1 MSESEQNSSGIQA
14 AFRSASRKDVIRIL
28 ERITDAFLSLD
39 RELRIQYANFEAEKL
54 LDIIRENLV
63 GKRLPDILPQFNGT
77 KLFPSL
83 VDSVRTGLPVDL
95 EILDPK
101 SKIWYEVRIF
111 PSSDDIAVY
120 LRDVTVRKE
129 GEVRLKESEERLSEL
144 VRTSLDPI
152 LSLSES
158 LEIIL
163 VNPAAEKLLGYDSW
177 ELKGKSVLSLIP
189 ERHQKYVSLVLLRLG
204 KEPERGVFG
213 PFKARRKN
221 GIEPSLE
228 AAISR
233 VSTSSGIG
241 YTLIV
246 RDITE
251 RTLIQKKLRG
261 TIEELKRVDRERQ
274 DLLLNLESEV
284 EIRSKELS
292 RSYQAMKEELNLAK
306 RVQNSLLAPV
316 EYSLPGVETFVTY
329 LPVMEVGGDWYDIFE
344 CKPGVLRILLADAT
358 GHGVQAA
365 LVTMTIKG
373 VYEPMKYL
381 ADSPAE
387 LMHGINA
394 DYCRNFKNLQ
404 MYFSCFI
411 LDIDTIERKIRFAS
425 AGHPALLWKSKNE
438 IRFLERT
445 GSLIGLQARMDF
457 TEEERSYEPGDS
469 ILMLT
474 DGIFEEFD
482 SEQNPFGEERIE
494 KIYSNAR
501 VEGFE
506 LHRKIIGEMQAHLGE
521 KSPQDDITLIS
532 VRLL

>member
-1 MSESEQNSSGIQA
+1 MSESDKHSSGIQS

-39 RELRIQYANFEAEKL
+39 RDLTIQYANFEAEKL
-54 LDIIRENLV
+54 LEVIRENLV
-63 GKRLPDILPQFNGT
+63 GKRLPEILPQFNGSV
-77 KLFPSL
+77 LFPFL
-83 VDSVRTGLPVDL
+83 VDSIRSGLPKDM
-95 EILDPK
+95 EILDEK
-101 SKIWYEVRIF
+101 NRIWYEVRIF
-111 PSSDDIAVY
+111 PSSEDIAVY
-120 LRDVTVRKE
+120 LRDVTTRKE

-152 LSLSES
+152 LSLNES
-158 LEIIL
+158 LELSL
-163 VNPAAEKLLGYDSW
+163 VNPAAERLLGYDFW

-189 ERHQKYVSLVLLRLG
+189 ERHRKFVSSVLVRLA

-213 PFKARRKN
+213 PFKVKRKN
-221 GIEPSLE
+221 GSEPIME
-228 AAISR
+228 AAVSR

-241 YTLIV
+241 YTLIF
-246 RDITE
+246 RDITD
-251 RTLIQKKLRG
+251 RILTQRKLRG
-261 TIEELKRVDRERQ
+261 TIDELKQVDRERM
-274 DLLLNLESEV
+274 DLLQNLEAEV
-284 EIRSKELS
+284 ETRSAELS
-292 RSYQAMKEELNLAK
+292 RSYRAMKEELSLAK
-306 RVQNSLLAPV
+306 RVQNSLLPPID
-316 EYSLPGVETFVTY
+316 YSLAGVQTYVTY

-373 VYEPMKYL
+373 VYEPLKYL
-381 ADSPAE
+381 ADSPSE
-387 LMHGINA
+387 LLQGINT

-411 LDIDTIERKIRFAS
+411 LDVDTIEKKIRFAS
-425 AGHPALLWKSKNE
+425 AGHPALLWKSGKQ

-445 GSLIGLQARMDF
+445 GSLVGLLAKMEF
-457 TEEERSYEPGDS
+457 TEEEYSYEPGDS

-494 KIYSNAR
+494 KIYYHSDL
-501 VEGFE
+501 EGFD
-506 LHRKIIGEMQAHLGE
+506 LHRKIVYEMDKHMGG

-532 VRLL
+532 VMLR